1 MAGAL
6 RKPVIGLFRGR
17 RPEHANRYPQARVI
31 FGADHSCDSVCQWNH
46 CQVEPCRQ
54 LNALS
59 IDEVLS
65 EIKRVYEERRVIN
78 AGN

>member
-6 RKPVIGLFRGR
+6 GRPIIGLFRGR

-31 FGADHSCDSVCQWNH
+31 FGADHSCEKSCRWNRCH
-46 CQVEPCRQ
+46 AEPCRQ
-54 LNALS
+54 LNAIS

-65 EIKRVYEERRVIN
+65 EINRAVTDTFETVH
-78 AGN
+78 